1 VIAGFASGKV
11 AALTTANGFQVWES
25 SIAIP
30 QGRSELERLVD
41 VDADPVVVGDTAY
54 VVSFQGKIAIIDL
67 RNGNLGWTR
76 EMSSYAGLGVD
87 FSQVYVTDV
96 DSKVW
101 ALSRDN
107 GASVWKQEKL
117 HNRALTAPEPF
128 DSYVA
133 VGDFEGYLHLLA
145 SFDGHIAARVKV
157 DGKGIAAR
165 PQTVGDVLYVYGK
178 GGKLAAYT
186 LRGG

>member
-1 VIAGFASGKV
+1 MAKA
-11 AALTTANGFQVWES
+11 AALTTANGFQIWET

-41 VDADPVVVGDTAY
+41 VDANPIIVGDTVY

-67 RNGNLGWTR
+67 RSGNLGWTR
-76 EMSSYAGLGVD
+76 EMSSYSGLGVD
-87 FSQVYVTDV
+87 FSQVYVTDE

-117 HNRALTAPEPF
+117 HNRALTAPVPF
-128 DSYVA
+128 GNYVA
-133 VGDFEGYLHLLA
+133 VGDFEGYLHLL
-145 SFDGHIAARVKV
+145 STDDGRIAGRVKV
-157 DGKGIAAR
+157 DGKGIAER
-165 PQTVGDVLYVYGK
+165 PLVVDDVLYVYGK
-178 GGKLAAYT
+178 GGTLAAYT